1 MKKFFSLALV
11 LIVLSSCSQYQKALK
26 SEDVAV
32 KYNMAEKLYEEK
44 KYTKALR
51 LFEQIAPTY
60 RGKPQAEKMFY
71 MYSKSF
77 YAIKEYYSAGYQ
89 FESFASSY
97 PKSEKIEEA
106 SFLGALSYSK
116 LSPRYSLDQV
126 DTYKA
131 IDKLQSF
138 INVYPNSQY
147 LPEANAI
154 VKELREK
161 LEKKSFEVAKQY
173 NTISD
178 YKSALVALDNFI
190 ADFPGTPYKEE
201 ALFYRFDSAYKLAIN
216 SVQSKMQERLVA
228 AKTAYGSLV
237 KFNPNNAFKQQA
249 DEMLARIE
257 TDLKQF
263 SK

>member
-1 MKKFFSLALV
+1 MKKFLSIALV
-11 LIVLSSCSQYQKALK
+11 LIFLSSCSPYQKALK
-26 SEDVAV
+26 SEDIAV
-32 KYNMAEKLYEEK
+32 KFDMATKMYEKK

-51 LFEQIAPTY
+51 LFEQMAPTY

-71 MYSKSF
+71 MYAKSF

-89 FESFASSY
+89 FESFAASY

-106 SFLGALSYSK
+106 SYLGAISYSK

-138 INVYPNSQY
+138 INNYPNSEY
-147 LPEANAI
+147 LPETNII
-154 VKELREK
+154 VKDLREK
-161 LEKKSFEVAKQY
+161 LEKKSFEIAKQY

-178 YKSALVALDNFI
+178 FKSAIVAMDNFI
-190 ADFPGTPYKEE
+190 SDFPGTPYKEK
-201 ALFYRFDSAYKLAIN
+201 ALFYKFDSAYKLAVN
-216 SVQSKMQERLVA
+216 SVSSKMQERLVA
-228 AKTAYGSLV
+228 AKSAYAGLI
-237 KFNPNNAFKQQA
+237 KFNANTEYKAQA
-249 DEMLARIE
+249 DEMLERIDN
-257 TDLKQF
+257 DLKQF